1 MRTLGYIVV
10 GKKLTNIEGFV
21 EQVHSIEEADSTKP
35 ILIVGWDNAK
45 QFEGYNILDR
55 KLSEGVFWT
64 FSRAEN
70 RYEFEKDLKKFYSYL
85 FDNITK
91 YIIYNYIDIYKLK
104 YSKLKELY
112 RIFISKE
119 RNYIYISNDMMYAVR
134 DGIILGVSFPM
145 LEYCGISREKVLK
158 KIKENRSD
166 GIIYDNS
173 KDVIKLG
180 RFLGNKKYAIPYFI

>member
-119 RNYIYISNDMMYAVR
+119 RKYIYISNDMMYAVR

>member
-1 MRTLGYIVV
+1 MKTLGYIVV

-45 QFEGYNILDR
+45 QFEGYNILER

-64 FSRAEN
+64 FSKAEN
-70 RYEFEKDLKKFYSYL
+70 RYEFEKDLKKFYNYL
-85 FDNITK
+85 FNNIIK
-91 YIIYNYIDIYKLK
+91 YIIYNYINIYKLK
-104 YSKLKELY
+104 YNKLKELY

-119 RNYIYISNDMMYAVR
+119 RDNIYISNDMMYTVL
-134 DGIILGVSFPM
+134 DGKILGVSFPM
-145 LEYCGISREKVLK
+145 LEYCGINREKVIK
-158 KIKENRSD
+158 RIKENRSD
-166 GIIYDNS
+166 GIIYGNS

>member
-70 RYEFEKDLKKFYSYL
+70 RYEFEKDLKKFYNYL
-85 FDNITK
+85 FDNVTK
-91 YIIYNYIDIYKLK
+91 YIIYDYI
-104 YSKLKELY
+104 
-112 RIFISKE
+112 
-119 RNYIYISNDMMYAVR
+119 NIYISSNMMYAVL
-134 DGIILGVSFPM
+134 DDKILGVSFQM
-145 LEYCGISREKVLK
+145 LEYCGISRDKVLK
-158 KIKENRSD
+158 RIKENKSD

-173 KDVIKLG
+173 RDVIKLG
-180 RFLGNKKYAIPYFI
+180 RFLGNKKYAIPYFV

>member
-45 QFEGYNILDR
+45 QFEGYNILER

-64 FSRAEN
+64 FSKAEN
-70 RYEFEKDLKKFYSYL
+70 RYEFEKDLKKFYNYL
-85 FDNITK
+85 FNNIIK
-91 YIIYNYIDIYKLK
+91 YIIHNYINIYKLK
-104 YSKLKELY
+104 YNKLKELY

-119 RNYIYISNDMMYAVR
+119 RNNIYISNDMMYTVLGDR
-134 DGIILGVSFPM
+134 ILGISFQM
-145 LEYCGISREKVLK
+145 LEYCGISREKVIK
-158 KIKENRSD
+158 KIKENRND
-166 GIIYDNS
+166 GIIYDS
-173 KDVIKLG
+173 SRDAIKLG

>member
-45 QFEGYNILDR
+45 QFEGYNILER

-64 FSRAEN
+64 FSKAEN
-70 RYEFEKDLKKFYSYL
+70 RYEFEKDLKKFYNYL
-85 FDNITK
+85 FNNIIK
-91 YIIYNYIDIYKLK
+91 YIIYNYINIY
-104 YSKLKELY
+104 KLKELY

-119 RNYIYISNDMMYAVR
+119 RNNIYISNDMMYTVLGDR
-134 DGIILGVSFPM
+134 ILGISFQM
-145 LEYCGISREKVLK
+145 LEYCGISREKVIK
-158 KIKENRSD
+158 KIKENRND
-166 GIIYDNS
+166 GIIYDS
-173 KDVIKLG
+173 SRDAIKLG

>member
-35 ILIVGWDNAK
+35 ILIVGWNNAK

-119 RNYIYISNDMMYAVR
+119 RKNIYISNDMMYAVR

-145 LEYCGISREKVLK
+145 LEYCGISREKVLN

>member
-70 RYEFEKDLKKFYSYL
+70 RYEFENDLKKFYSYL

-91 YIIYNYIDIYKLK
+91 FIIYKYIDIYKLK

-119 RNYIYISNDMMYAVR
+119 RKNIYISNDMMYAVR

>member
-35 ILIVGWDNAK
+35 ILIVGWNNAK

-119 RNYIYISNDMMYAVR
+119 RKNIYISNDMMYAVR

>member
-45 QFEGYNILDR
+45 QFEGYNILER

-64 FSRAEN
+64 FSKAEN
-70 RYEFEKDLKKFYSYL
+70 RYEFEKDLKKFYNYL
-85 FDNITK
+85 FNNIIK
-91 YIIYNYIDIYKLK
+91 YIIYNYINIYKLK
-104 YSKLKELY
+104 YNKLKELY

-119 RNYIYISNDMMYAVR
+119 RNNIYISNDMMYTVLGDR
-134 DGIILGVSFPM
+134 ILGISFQM
-145 LEYCGISREKVLK
+145 LEYCGISREKVIK
-158 KIKENRSD
+158 KIKENRND
-166 GIIYDNS
+166 GIIYDS
-173 KDVIKLG
+173 SRDAIKLG

>member
-35 ILIVGWDNAK
+35 ILIIGWDNAK

-70 RYEFEKDLKKFYSYL
+70 RYEFEKDLKKFYNYI
-85 FDNITK
+85 FDNVTK
-91 YIIYNYIDIYKLK
+91 YIIYDYINIYKLK

-119 RNYIYISNDMMYAVR
+119 RNNIYISSNMMYAVL
-134 DGIILGVSFPM
+134 DDKILGVSFPM
-145 LEYCGISREKVLK
+145 LEYCGISRDKVLK
-158 KIKENRSD
+158 RIKENKSD

-173 KDVIKLG
+173 RDVIKLG
-180 RFLGNKKYAIPYFI
+180 RFLGNKKYAIPYFV

>member
-1 MRTLGYIVV
+1 MKTLGYIVV

-21 EQVHSIEEADSTKP
+21 EQVHNIEDADSTKP
-35 ILIVGWDNAK
+35 ILIVGWENAK

-55 KLSEGVFWT
+55 KLSDGVFWT
-64 FSRAEN
+64 FSRSEN
-70 RYEFEKDLKKFYSYL
+70 RYEFEKDLKKFYNYI

-91 YIIYNYIDIYKLK
+91 YIIYNYINIYKLK
-104 YSKLKELY
+104 YNKLKELY

-119 RNYIYISNDMMYAVR
+119 RDNIYISNDMMYTVL
-134 DGIILGVSFPM
+134 DGKILGVSFPM
-145 LEYCGISREKVLK
+145 LEYCGINREKVIK
-158 KIKENRSD
+158 RIKENRSD
-166 GIIYDNS
+166 GIIYGNS

>member
-1 MRTLGYIVV
+1 MDFQQG
-10 GKKLTNIEGFV
+10 
-21 EQVHSIEEADSTKP
+21 
-35 ILIVGWDNAK
+35 
-45 QFEGYNILDR
+45 
-55 KLSEGVFWT
+55 
-64 FSRAEN
+64 EN
-70 RYEFEKDLKKFYSYL
+70 RYEFENDLKKFYSYL

-91 YIIYNYIDIYKLK
+91 FIIYKYIDIYKLK

-119 RNYIYISNDMMYAVR
+119 RKNIYISNDMMYAVR